1 MRCAIRWA
9 ENTSREKEPDLVRR
23 KKKDPSPDLIRNA
36 LGTIGLKLDF
46 IGNIPSFGN
55 NSKLI

>member
-36 LGTIGLKLDF
+36 LGTIGLKSLLSERLE
-46 IGNIPSFGN
+46 IY
-55 NSKLI
+55 K